1 MRTISAQDR
10 PPISTCCWPN
20 AEPMNLLGLIGIL
33 AGLGLL
39 VWFAFHGWSVLLLAP
54 LAAMVAA
61 LFAGE
66 PLLAHWTQTFMGSA
80 ATFLAQFFPIFLL
93 GALFGKLMEDSG
105 SVTAIA
111 EFMIGRLGAGRA
123 ILAVVLAGAIVTYGG
138 VSLFVAFF
146 VLAPMARNLFR
157 SANIPRRLMPAAIVL
172 GTSTFTMS
180 ALPGTPSIQNAIPM
194 PFFGTTPFA
203 APGLGIIASAVMLG
217 FGLWWMHR
225 EETRARSMG
234 EGYGAEATVSAD
246 GAADD
251 ELVRERA
258 TTAREFDP
266 AEMHHGGR
274 SVSVPPAVF
283 AALPLVVVVA
293 VNLLMSLVVLPRLDF
308 SYLADERWGATTISG
323 VAGVWSVVVA
333 LAAAIATVILCNRP
347 RLPSLRQSMDAGAN
361 ASVLP
366 ALSVAS
372 LVGFGA
378 VIAALPA
385 FEIVRDWVLA
395 IEGGP
400 LVSLAV
406 ATNVLAALTGS
417 ASGGLTIALDALGQ
431 TYMTIATQT
440 GLSPALMHR
449 VAVIGSGTLD
459 ILPHN
464 GAVVTLLA
472 ICGSTHRE
480 SYFDIVIV
488 GIISAI
494 LALVAVIVLGSLFG
508 SF

>member
-1 MRTISAQDR
+1 MTKS
-10 PPISTCCWPN
+10 
-20 AEPMNLLGLIGIL
+20 LGERR
-33 AGLGLL
+33 
-39 VWFAFHGWSVLLLAP
+39 V
-54 LAAMVAA
+54 
-61 LFAGE
+61 
-66 PLLAHWTQTFMGSA
+66 
-80 ATFLAQFFPIFLL
+80 
-93 GALFGKLMEDSG
+93 
-105 SVTAIA
+105 
-111 EFMIGRLGAGRA
+111 
-123 ILAVVLAGAIVTYGG
+123 ILAVVLAGAFVTYGG

-146 VLAPMARNLFR
+146 VLVPMAQALFR
-157 SANIPRRLMPAAIVL
+157 AAAIPRRLMPAAIVL

-203 APGLGIIASAVMLG
+203 APGLGIIAAAIMFG
-217 FGLWWMHR
+217 FGLWWL
-225 EETRARSMG
+225 TRAEAAARRIG
-234 EGYGAEATVSAD
+234 ENYGSEASATVST
-246 GAADD
+246 AADD
-251 ELVRERA
+251 ELIRERA

-266 AEMHHGGR
+266 AEIKHGHY
-274 SVSVPPAVF
+274 SDSPAPVWL

-293 VNLLMSLVVLPRLDF
+293 VNLLMSLVLLPRIDF
-308 SYLADERWGATTISG
+308 SYLAEERWGATSISA

-333 LAAAIATVILCNRP
+333 LAAAIVAVILFNRR
-347 RLPSLRQSMDAGAN
+347 RLPALRQSMDAGAN

-385 FEIVRDWVLA
+385 FAIVRDWVLG
-395 IEGGP
+395 IQGGP

-431 TYMTIATQT
+431 NYMALAAQT

-464 GAVVTLLA
+464 GAVVTILA
-472 ICGSTHRE
+472 VCGSTHRE
-480 SYFDIVIV
+480 SYFDIVMVGIV
-488 GIISAI
+488 GAV
-494 LALVAVIVLGSLFG
+494 LALVAVILLGTAFG

>member
-1 MRTISAQDR
+1 MG
-10 PPISTCCWPN
+10 
-20 AEPMNLLGLIGIL
+20 LLGIL
-33 AGLGLL
+33 VGLGLL
-39 VWFAFHGWSVLLLAP
+39 IWLAFRGWSVLLLAP
-54 LAAMVAA
+54 AAALVAA
-61 LFAGE
+61 AFGRE
-66 PLLAHWTQTFMGSA
+66 PLLANWTQIFMGSA
-80 ATFLAQFFPIFLL
+80 ARFLAQFFPIFLL
-93 GALFGKLMEDSG
+93 GAIFGKLMEDSR
-105 SVTAIA
+105 SVSAVA
-111 EFMIGRLGAGRA
+111 DFMTKRLGERRA
-123 ILAVVLAGAIVTYGG
+123 MLAVVLAGAFVTYGG

-146 VLAPMARNLFR
+146 VLAPMAQALFR
-157 SANIPRRLMPAAIVL
+157 AAAIPRRLMPAAIVL

-203 APGLGIIASAVMLG
+203 APGLGIIASLIMLG
-217 FGLWWMHR
+217 CGLWWLG
-225 EETRARSMG
+225 RAEAAARRAG
-234 EGYGAEATVSAD
+234 EGYGAETSVTVDTA
-246 GAADD
+246 AAD
-251 ELVRERA
+251 EMVRERA

-266 AEMHHGGR
+266 AEIHHGHQ
-274 SVSVPPAVF
+274 SDSAPPAFV
-283 AALPLVVVVA
+283 AALPLVIVVA
-293 VNLLMSLVVLPRLDF
+293 VNLLMSLIVLPRLDF
-308 SYLADERWGATTISG
+308 SYLAEERWGATSISA
-323 VAGVWSVVVA
+323 VAGVWSVVIA
-333 LAAAIATVILCNRP
+333 LAAAIATVILCNRT
-347 RLPSLRQSMDAGAN
+347 RLPALRQSMDAGAN

-385 FEIVRDWVLA
+385 FTVVRDWVLG

-431 TYMTIATQT
+431 TYMTIAAQT

-472 ICGSTHRE
+472 VCGSTHRD
-480 SYFDIVIV
+480 SYFDIVMV
-488 GIISAI
+488 GIVSAI
-494 LALVAVIVLGSLFG
+494 LALVAVIVLGTAFG